1 MQSKRFSFG
10 LTAALALLAGTVIM
24 TAGPAASQESV
35 LHSFGE
41 RSTDGTDPGV
51 SLIFDAEGNLYGT
64 TASGGAYGYGTVFK
78 LTPTTGGGWT
88 ETVLHN
94 FGNGKDGSTPYA
106 GLILDDAGDLYGTT
120 FKGGDYGLGTAF
132 ELSLQGDGRW
142 AEKLLHSF
150 GSGNDGS
157 GPYASL
163 IFDPSGN
170 IYGTTVGGG
179 AHAFGTVFEL
189 MPKSEGG
196 WTEKTL
202 HSFNDTGR
210 DGCNPFA
217 SLVLDSAG
225 NLYGT
230 TEYCS
235 PYGAGIVFELLPGTG
250 EGWLEKVIHT
260 FDYTDNYDG
269 LYPDAGLIFDTAGN
283 LYGTTV
289 SGGYTGG
296 GTVFELLPQANGLWK
311 KVQLRNFGSGKYDGL
326 APRAG
331 VIFDASG
338 NLYGTTVEGGLYA
351 EGTVFE
357 LTPAAGRSWT
367 ETILHDFG
375 GGTDGAYLDGGLIFD
390 LAGNLYGTTVVGGT
404 FGEGTVFE
412 IVQ

>member
-1 MQSKRFSFG
+1 MGRCTRLHINRSYKPEVKSGSKNRFLMQSKKLSIG
-10 LTAALALLAGTVIM
+10 WKALLALS
-24 TAGPAASQESV
+24 TAIFLTTAPRSAAQTEAV
-35 LHSFGE
+35 LHNFGE
-41 RSTDGTDPGV
+41 RSADGSDPEV
-51 SLIFDAEGNLYGT
+51 SLIFDAAGNLYGT
-64 TASGGAYGYGTVFK
+64 TASGGTYGYGTVFE

-106 GLILDDAGDLYGTT
+106 GLILDAAGDLYGTT

-132 ELSLQGDGRW
+132 ELSPQGDGRW

-150 GSGNDGS
+150 GNGNDGS

-189 MPKSEGG
+189 MPKSEGK
-196 WTEKTL
+196 WTEKIL

-289 SGGYTGG
+289 SGG
-296 GTVFELLPQANGLWK
+296 
-311 KVQLRNFGSGKYDGL
+311 
-326 APRAG
+326 
-331 VIFDASG
+331 
-338 NLYGTTVEGGLYA
+338 
-351 EGTVFE
+351 
-357 LTPAAGRSWT
+357 
-367 ETILHDFG
+367 
-375 GGTDGAYLDGGLIFD
+375 
-390 LAGNLYGTTVVGGT
+390 
-404 FGEGTVFE
+404 
-412 IVQ
+412 

>member
-1 MQSKRFSFG
+1 M
-10 LTAALALLAGTVIM
+10 
-24 TAGPAASQESV
+24 
-35 LHSFGE
+35 LHSFG
-41 RSTDGTDPGV
+41 
-51 SLIFDAEGNLYGT
+51 N
-64 TASGGAYGYGTVFK
+64 
-78 LTPTTGGGWT
+78 
-88 ETVLHN
+88 
-94 FGNGKDGSTPYA
+94 
-106 GLILDDAGDLYGTT
+106 
-120 FKGGDYGLGTAF
+120 
-132 ELSLQGDGRW
+132 
-142 AEKLLHSF
+142 
-150 GSGNDGS
+150 GNDGS

-196 WTEKTL
+196 WTEKLL

-210 DGCNPFA
+210 DGCDPFA

-250 EGWLEKVIHT
+250 EVWVEKVIHT

-269 LYPDAGLIFDTAGN
+269 LYPDAGLVFDVAGN

-289 SGGYTGG
+289 SGGYTDG

-311 KVQLRNFGSGKYDGL
+311 KVQLRNFGSGKYAGL
-326 APRAG
+326 GPRAG

-357 LTPAAGRSWT
+357 LTPAAGRNWT

-390 LAGNLYGTTVVGGT
+390 PAGNLFGTTVVGGT

-412 IVQ
+412 VVH